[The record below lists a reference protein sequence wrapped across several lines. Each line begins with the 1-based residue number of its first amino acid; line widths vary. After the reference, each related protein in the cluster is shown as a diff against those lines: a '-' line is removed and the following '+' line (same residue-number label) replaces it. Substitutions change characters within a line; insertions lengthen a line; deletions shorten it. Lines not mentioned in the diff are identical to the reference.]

1 MQDIEEN
8 EYSSEKLSLKQ
19 RLRAMGPKL
28 AERANVTESRFLS
41 LLRYSALIGAAI
53 ALVVSGIL
61 LALGFAMQVGPT
73 EVEPEAVSIASEDV
87 VPLRVQKEQQEQS
100 KPVKITVSK
109 AIRDKTA
116 AVYKS
121 QFAKF
126 ERPGTKITQEQ
137 VVDLIWTEDR
147 ITQFNN
153 LVSAGLRDDTGK
165 QIEGR
170 DAIMSHALETIS
182 KATKSKDY
190 ASQLVAYRDAK
201 QANVCTTQTR
211 TRERV
216 VEAWDRYGTYCDSWY
231 VSPIGC
237 PTTRVVSEPYEE
249 KVCEMKF
256 PEDLKAPA
264 DLFNSSIERYAET
277 ARMDVEAARIEAEE
291 RTAANHARKLE
302 GRENIGMSGQLFLGF
317 LAVMFLYL
325 FIAMERHN
333 RNLRALME
341 RPKD

>member
-1 MQDIEEN
+1 M
-8 EYSSEKLSLKQ
+8 
-19 RLRAMGPKL
+19 
-28 AERANVTESRFLS
+28 
-41 LLRYSALIGAAI
+41 
-53 ALVVSGIL
+53 
-61 LALGFAMQVGPT
+61 
-73 EVEPEAVSIASEDV
+73 
-87 VPLRVQKEQQEQS
+87 
-100 KPVKITVSK
+100 
-109 AIRDKTA
+109 
-116 AVYKS
+116 
-121 QFAKF
+121 
-126 ERPGTKITQEQ
+126 
-137 VVDLIWTEDR
+137 
-147 ITQFNN
+147 
-153 LVSAGLRDDTGK
+153 
-165 QIEGR
+165 
-170 DAIMSHALETIS
+170 
-182 KATKSKDY
+182 
-190 ASQLVAYRDAK
+190 
-201 QANVCTTQTR
+201 
-211 TRERV
+211 